1 MNLQFRASGHLKAL
15 LSLEKPSL
23 SLGCSPHPTLPATRR
38 WHLAVQGKKETH
50 AYIANGA
57 ALCASFFLI
66 RVVAYGAGLAH
77 LWTLRRYWAAPG
89 VPFLRR

>member
-1 MNLQFRASGHLKAL
+1 M
-15 LSLEKPSL
+15 
-23 SLGCSPHPTLPATRR
+23 
-38 WHLAVQGKKETH
+38 QGKKETR

-77 LWTLRRYWAAPG
+77 LWTLRRYWVAPG
-89 VPFLRR
+89 VPVLRRWHGCALPEHCPWGSS

>member
-1 MNLQFRASGHLKAL
+1 
-15 LSLEKPSL
+15 
-23 SLGCSPHPTLPATRR
+23 
-38 WHLAVQGKKETH
+38 VQGKKETH